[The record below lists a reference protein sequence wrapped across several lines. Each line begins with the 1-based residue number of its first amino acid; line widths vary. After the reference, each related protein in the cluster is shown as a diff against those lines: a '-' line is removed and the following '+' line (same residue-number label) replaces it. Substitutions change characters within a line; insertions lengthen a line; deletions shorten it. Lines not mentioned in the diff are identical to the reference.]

1 MNRFLHDPKA
11 TEGFVGCALFAN
23 VFRFF
28 KTADGS
34 WDAEKVIDIPNKKVG
49 VLEGQSGKVS
59 APWKK
64 IHQYLKKSDNKTLS
78 NSSIRQK
85 NLSTWYKRTDLIHR
99 CVFLCLKKTLET
111 DSFSGFEHIN
121 FARNTRDVTWPI

>member
-59 APWKK
+59 APLKK
-64 IHQYLKKSDNKTLS
+64 IHQYLKNQTIKPCLT
-78 NSSIRQK
+78 
-85 NLSTWYKRTDLIHR
+85 HR
-99 CVFLCLKKTLET
+99 LDKKIFLLDIKEQ
-111 DSFSGFEHIN
+111 I
-121 FARNTRDVTWPI
+121 

>member
-34 WDAEKVIDIPNKKVG
+34 WDAEKVIDIPNKKVWI
-49 VLEGQSGKVS
+49 LEGQGEKVL
-59 APWKK
+59 APPPHEKNTLDCLK
-64 IHQYLKKSDNKTLS
+64 IIKQLNPVWFIGFFFGAS
-78 NSSIRQK
+78 RGAP
-85 NLSTWYKRTDLIHR
+85 LI
-99 CVFLCLKKTLET
+99 LKKTVNVPFLPK
-111 DSFSGFEHIN
+111 IN
-121 FARNTRDVTWPI
+121 GYLKFFF

>member
-34 WDAEKVIDIPNKKVG
+34 WDAEKVIDIPNKKV
-49 VLEGQSGKVS
+49 
-59 APWKK
+59 
-64 IHQYLKKSDNKTLS
+64 
-78 NSSIRQK
+78 
-85 NLSTWYKRTDLIHR
+85 
-99 CVFLCLKKTLET
+99 
-111 DSFSGFEHIN
+111 
-121 FARNTRDVTWPI
+121 